1 MKAKYSA
8 EVVQALHSDET
19 LLSSLRRMRRTCG
32 ANDPKSREGNKEDGD
47 NLFDMDD
54 AEIIP
59 DSIEFIETH
68 PSINEA
74 NEDKKLRND
83 TTE

>member
-1 MKAKYSA
+1 MLELTDSIR
-8 EVVQALHSDET
+8 ET
-19 LLSSLRRMRRTCG
+19 ITS
-32 ANDPKSREGNKEDGD
+32 NDDVEIKEEHDD
-47 NLFDMDD
+47 LFDMDD